1 MIYLMDNLPKSKSLM
16 VFLEVAR
23 SGGIMNASKKLNIT
37 QPTVTRIIRE
47 LESYVGTPLFERT
60 CSGVS
65 LNQAGNVFHGRVL
78 SYINGLQKS
87 ISEIR
92 KEFGKDNKKFSL
104 GYSSL
109 VGYTVLPDV
118 INEFRELNRDV
129 SISIYEGQ
137 LSDLLPL
144 LNTGRLDCAI
154 GTLLNDELPYEY
166 SAELLFKSS
175 FSVFTSVL
183 SPYSRARNLQELQ
196 EAKWVLPVTCF
207 GYYNNLTEFLRRAG
221 VNIDNAIRTDSISSI
236 INLVSCADYVTV
248 LAKPMGDGRNKKLS
262 LRPIRIK
269 EQLPSADYYLTWSK
283 KYIPS
288 RLLSEFM
295 RIIKARCSVSV
306 WGE

>member
-1 MIYLMDNLPKSKSLM
+1 M

-47 LESYVGTPLFERT
+47 LENYVGTPLFERT
-60 CSGVS
+60 CSGVF

-78 SYINGLQKS
+78 SYVNGLQKS

-144 LNTGRLDCAI
+144 LNTGSLDCAI
-154 GTLLNDELPYEY
+154 GTLLNEELPYDY

-175 FSVFTSVL
+175 FSVF
-183 SPYSRARNLQELQ
+183 
-196 EAKWVLPVTCF
+196 
-207 GYYNNLTEFLRRAG
+207 
-221 VNIDNAIRTDSISSI
+221 
-236 INLVSCADYVTV
+236 
-248 LAKPMGDGRNKKLS
+248 
-262 LRPIRIK
+262 
-269 EQLPSADYYLTWSK
+269 
-283 KYIPS
+283 
-288 RLLSEFM
+288 
-295 RIIKARCSVSV
+295 
-306 WGE
+306 

>member
-1 MIYLMDNLPKSKSLM
+1 ML
-16 VFLEVAR
+16 
-23 SGGIMNASKKLNIT
+23 KK
-37 QPTVTRIIRE
+37 
-47 LESYVGTPLFERT
+47 RT
-60 CSGVS
+60 
-65 LNQAGNVFHGRVL
+65 
-78 SYINGLQKS
+78 NGSVRYCQ
-87 ISEIR
+87 
-92 KEFGKDNKKFSL
+92 
-104 GYSSL
+104 
-109 VGYTVLPDV
+109 YT
-118 INEFRELNRDV
+118 
-129 SISIYEGQ
+129 S
-137 LSDLLPL
+137 
-144 LNTGRLDCAI
+144 
-154 GTLLNDELPYEY
+154 
-166 SAELLFKSS
+166 
-175 FSVFTSVL
+175 
-183 SPYSRARNLQELQ
+183 
-196 EAKWVLPVTCF
+196 KWVLPVTCF